1 MRPLDEAAWNPRA
14 PLQTS
19 SRPFRGPAEPYPMTP
34 APSAGA
40 VDTKAVLL
48 SLRQVAT
55 PLNTAFFS
63 TANADAIQA
72 ELRRVIRQK
81 TGHAI
86 GRQGDEAL
94 LAVMRA
100 MYLQEADF
108 QPRDVRREVAR
119 LNALVLREIV
129 PGVASGVLQHLAYL
143 RDSSTL
149 PEPLPHG
156 LQTSV
161 KGTKTTVTF
170 RPMTMPTPR

>member
-1 MRPLDEAAWNPRA
+1 MRPLEEAPWNPRA
-14 PLQTS
+14 PLQSS
-19 SRPFRGPAEPYPMTP
+19 SRPFRGPAEPYHMTP
-34 APSAGA
+34 APSRA
-40 VDTKAVLL
+40 VDTDAVLV

-55 PLNTAFFS
+55 PLNTALFS

-72 ELRRVIRQK
+72 ELRRVILQK
-81 TGHAI
+81 TGRAI
-86 GRQGDEAL
+86 GRQSDENL

-100 MYLQEADF
+100 IYLQEADF
-108 QPRDVRREVAR
+108 QPRDVRAEVAR

-129 PGVASGVLQHLAYL
+129 PGVASGVMQHLAYL

-149 PEPLPHG
+149 PEPLPPG

-170 RPMTMPTPR
+170 RPMTMPKPL